1 MSNEFRDY
9 CFLGTT
15 NNPSKH
21 KGGEA
26 QIFLKWLPVRV
37 LKVVLRCPWP
47 VCPPRSPNLLGR
59 RKQLTRCRIKHELTV
74 GPLKENTLFHC
85 GSVLQRILGLLNI
98 KYCVSLCSAIKGT
111 GMWCGVVNAKIL
123 IISKSFI
130 NHCKQ
135 ASDLD
140 CRIISE

>member
-26 QIFLKWLPVRV
+26 QIFLKLPPREGVFGGAGWSFAAHD
-37 LKVVLRCPWP
+37 LSA
-47 VCPPRSPNLLGR
+47 PPRSPNLLGR

-111 GMWCGVVNAKIL
+111 GM
-123 IISKSFI
+123 
-130 NHCKQ
+130 
-135 ASDLD
+135 
-140 CRIISE
+140 